1 MSYAILLVALLTFLT
16 VLNSRRK
23 TRMQFDDL
31 KAKLQ
36 ELADEVAAIRKSVTD
51 EIARLEDVIAKL
63 QASGIDPTLLEPLT
77 AQVQTTIDNLKGS
90 QSMLDGERPVPVPAQ

>member
-1 MSYAILLVALLTFLT
+1 
-16 VLNSRRK
+16 
-23 TRMQFDDL
+23 MQFDDL

-51 EIARLEDVIAKL
+51 EIARLEDVIAQL

-90 QSMLDGERPVPVPAQ
+90 QSMLDGERPVVVPAQ